1 MQLTTLFSTAIQ
13 LSALKDKAL
22 NKKLENYAYHLQKTT
37 TTKKISNQE
46 GFQSKGVD
54 LTTPLIKSLFD
65 LCLPSIRKYVDAY
78 DVDYTYSIN
87 VHNLWFNINPT
98 HAYNTQHI
106 HGGSDFSAVYY
117 IKAPAKSGSLVLVN
131 PDPSK
136 EFVRFFTHPF
146 KTWNKINHLSYRLD
160 PNDRD
165 FIIFPSHI
173 PHYVSHNKSKE
184 NRISLSF
191 NLSIEK
197 TSS

>member
-37 TTKKISNQE
+37 TTKKISNQK

-54 LTTPLIKSLFD
+54 LNSPLIKELFK
-65 LCLPSIRKYVDAY
+65 LCLSSIQKYVNSY
-78 DVDYTYSIN
+78 DLKYSYSIN

-117 IKAPAKSGSLVLVN
+117 IKAPEKSGSLVLIN
-131 PDPSK
+131 PDVSK
-136 EFVRFFTHPF
+136 EFVRFFTQPF
-146 KTWNKINHLSYRLD
+146 KTWNKINHLRYWVD
-160 PNDRD
+160 PKDGD
-165 FIIFPSHI
+165 FIIFPAHI
-173 PHYVSHNKSKE
+173 PHYVSHNESKE

-191 NLSIEK
+191 NLSIER